1 MEDVWASFLP
11 FFKKSWAGG
20 FSFSKYSICF
30 SIQTFQNSA
39 PSMTFIVTSSS
50 PKSLLLVQQ
59 DIDREQHIDREQ
71 LSLCAFP
78 VLKLS
83 KSAVKNAAPAQTDG
97 SIEVTPTYPP
107 VSSPSP
113 HLPPVQISWLTPN
126 YLTKNPFFSCWIR
139 EAGSPW
145 SCTIPRKRTGTH
157 MRVGPWRK
165 KGCHVSW
172 QPTFI
177 QD

>member
-1 MEDVWASFLP
+1 
-11 FFKKSWAGG
+11 
-20 FSFSKYSICF
+20 
-30 SIQTFQNSA
+30 
-39 PSMTFIVTSSS
+39 MTFIVTSSS

-83 KSAVKNAAPAQTDG
+83 KSAVKNAALAQTDG

-126 YLTKNPFFSCWIR
+126 YLTKNPFFPV
-139 EAGSPW
+139 GSGKLVHLEVAQ
-145 SCTIPRKRTGTH
+145 SQGKEQGHT
-157 MRVGPWRK
+157 
-165 KGCHVSW
+165 
-172 QPTFI
+172 
-177 QD
+177 